1 MSAITILAIYFILW
15 WVVFFAILPWGAT
28 SAHESGDTVAPGHAP
43 SAPLRPMMMRKLVI
57 TSAMAVVIL
66 GVGAWLWRLGFLGLD
81 SLSFM
86 PGPSFRE

>member
-1 MSAITILAIYFILW
+1 L
-15 WVVFFAILPWGAT
+15 VFFAILPWGAT
-28 SAHESGDTVAPGHAP
+28 SPHESGAPVAPGHAP

-57 TSAMAVVIL
+57 TSAIAAVIL
-66 GVGAWLWRLGFLGLD
+66 GIGACLWRLGYLGLD